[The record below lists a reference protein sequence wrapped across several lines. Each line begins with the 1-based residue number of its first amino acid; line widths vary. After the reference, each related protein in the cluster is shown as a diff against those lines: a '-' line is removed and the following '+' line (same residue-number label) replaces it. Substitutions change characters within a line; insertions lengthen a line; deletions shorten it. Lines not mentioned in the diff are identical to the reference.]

1 MGVAAITMGP
11 LTMKR
16 IEALGF
22 TILVVGLILVAATL
36 WGASYSFQEN
46 VVISSGGY
54 YVYKLEGYDWSV
66 IQFSIKSTEP
76 VTVCIT
82 DEVGLRILK
91 SGDGA
96 LCLFKVDDTTSVEKI
111 WRFPKDGPMYMII
124 IPESNGGPV
133 SVSIH
138 VKGGLVLW

>member
-1 MGVAAITMGP
+1 MAAITIRP
-11 LTMKR
+11 LTIRR

-22 TILVVGLILVAATL
+22 TIFVIGAILIAATL
-36 WGASYSFQEN
+36 WGASYRFQEN
-46 VVISSGGY
+46 VVISPGGY

-82 DEVGLRILK
+82 DDVGFRILK

-111 WRFPKDGPMYMII
+111 WRFPKDGPMYLII
-124 IPESNGGPV
+124 IPESKGGPV
-133 SVSIH
+133 SVSVR
-138 VKGGLVLW
+138 VKGGLILW